1 MALFS
6 TQADPWQTIN
16 KDAFAFHDQVLLSN
30 GSLISILVS
39 SSSGD
44 IEKISLDK
52 TLTGK
57 VPDAVNKGMQIN
69 P

>member
-1 MALFS
+1 M
-6 TQADPWQTIN
+6 
-16 KDAFAFHDQVLLSN
+16 LLSN

-57 VPDAVNKGMQIN
+57 VPDAINKGMQIN